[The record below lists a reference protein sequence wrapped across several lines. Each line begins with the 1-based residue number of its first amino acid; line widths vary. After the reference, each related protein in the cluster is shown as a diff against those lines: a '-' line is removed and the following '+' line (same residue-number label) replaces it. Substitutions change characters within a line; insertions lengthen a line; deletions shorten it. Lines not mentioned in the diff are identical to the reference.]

1 MDTLPSGI
9 PVTDIYTD
17 FNGLNRLKSAAAKK
31 QPSVNKAVAQQ
42 FEALFLQLMLKR
54 MRATVG
60 KGPLDS
66 SQTKMA
72 QSLYDQQLAL
82 QLSKQGAIGIG
93 DLLLRQIGSP
103 NQAKSQASSKA
114 TAGFPAPPRELF
126 GVPLIRHTAV
136 QQPVH
141 PVQTASRSKSAHGAT
156 HRPGFRHAPH
166 PNRTSPAPAQAGR
179 PTPVRSE
186 QSGLVDQYEQIQAY
200 PEPVRLPRPSQEIS
214 SMTPF
219 IERLRPAA
227 EKAAALLGVAPKAIL
242 AIAALET
249 GWGKHVMRAADG
261 QSSNNLFGIKAKTG
275 WHKGKTIASTL
286 EFEHGA
292 MHRKREPFRSYAS
305 PQESVLDFAHFI
317 RANPR
322 YRNALKQAG
331 NAERFVEELQ
341 KAGYATDPD
350 YARKVK
356 GVMKTI
362 DRSTQFS
369 WRVAD
374 NR

>member
-93 DLLLRQIGSP
+93 DLLLRQIGNP
-103 NQAKSQASSKA
+103 EQDPSQPSGNTA
-114 TAGFPAPPRELF
+114 TGYPVPARELF

-136 QQPVH
+136 KQPAQPLQTANRQKPVH
-141 PVQTASRSKSAHGAT
+141 GTTHG
-156 HRPGFRHAPH
+156 RGFRHAAH
-166 PNRTSPAPAQAGR
+166 PAPPIPAPRASTPPPAQSQR
-179 PTPVRSE
+179 P
-186 QSGLVDQYEQIQAY
+186 GLVEQYEAVQAY
-200 PEPVRLPRPSQEIS
+200 PQAAPLPRPARAAST
-214 SMTPF
+214 MTSF
-219 IERLRPAA
+219 LERLRPAA

-249 GWGKHVMRAADG
+249 GWGKHVMPAANG
-261 QSSNNLFGIKAKTG
+261 EPSNNLFGIKAKRG
-275 WHKGKTIASTL
+275 WHKAATIASTL

-292 MHRKREPFRSYAS
+292 MRRKREPFRSYAS
-305 PQESVLDFAHFI
+305 PEASVMDFAHFI
-317 RANPR
+317 RSNPR
-322 YRNALKQAG
+322 YRHALEQAG

-341 KAGYATDPD
+341 KAGYATDPN

-362 DRSTQFS
+362 ERATQSS